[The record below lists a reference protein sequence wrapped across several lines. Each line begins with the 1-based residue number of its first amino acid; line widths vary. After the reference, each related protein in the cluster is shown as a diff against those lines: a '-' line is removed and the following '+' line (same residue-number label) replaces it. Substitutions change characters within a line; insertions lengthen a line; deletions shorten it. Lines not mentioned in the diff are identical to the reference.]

1 MKTSWLVKIILFILL
16 LPILTIK
23 VHSQDM
29 AVYKMI
35 GKSINE
41 VISTYG
47 KPVHQDKSNPA
58 MVCIFYKTKTTQKV
72 FVADNKKVFQAEG
85 SFCYTNK
92 TKAMNS
98 LLNLVTDTE
107 NKGFTVDTLNSSEY
121 ILYRNSA
128 KVNLSLFENTFSN
141 KYEVKVKAQKT
152 MGMK

>member
-1 MKTSWLVKIILFILL
+1 
-16 LPILTIK
+16 
-23 VHSQDM
+23 
-29 AVYKMI
+29 
-35 GKSINE
+35 
-41 VISTYG
+41 
-47 KPVHQDKSNPA
+47 
-58 MVCIFYKTKTTQKV
+58 
-72 FVADNKKVFQAEG
+72 
-85 SFCYTNK
+85 
-92 TKAMNS
+92 MNS